1 MAVNGVRTAG
11 VKRLAYLSVHNVVDA
26 PHLPHFGSKIAVEIA
41 IKASGVPF
49 TILRPNNFY
58 QNDSW
63 FKDAMLQYGVYP
75 QPTRAWTCATSPR
88 PQPSP

>member
-1 MAVNGVRTAG
+1 MTHSHKLDFGPVGW
-11 VKRLAYLSVHNVVDA
+11 LAYLSVHNVDAA

-49 TILRPNNFY
+49 TILRPNNFH

-63 FKDAMLQYGVYP
+63 FKDAMLKYGVNDLRLFFENDLKFLA
-75 QPTRAWTCATSPR
+75 QFR
-88 PQPSP
+88 